1 MKKNLVLIQ
10 PVADFENSNP
20 VLPQD
25 AVGIGMLTIIAYI
38 EKYGYS
44 GEVVHIPLAFAQG
57 YNLNSIIKHI
67 IDADPDV
74 IGIGLNWLH
83 FSSGAMEIA
92 RTLQTQFPSKII
104 VIGGQHATLFA
115 EEIAEKASYI
125 TGVTVGESEITY
137 RRLIEFVHSKQNPR
151 GLVDGLCYYDYLGYH
166 YSSPQIIDD
175 LDSIPFYSYK
185 KVWPVANTKCA
196 AVDTVR
202 GTCPK
207 GCPYCIESKTNT
219 LQGRKKFAFHSP
231 QYIAAQIAAFT
242 KEGIPSV
249 TIQDPIT
256 LLGEAFLTELCEQIL
271 RLGIKLEI
279 LNIFVEPRTFSDGF
293 FKLLSMCAEKVVL
306 DYGIESGAESV
317 LTLSDRSFSKKEL
330 LENFKLAVR
339 YGIKILTWW
348 MVGMPGET
356 KDTIK
361 DTFEFMRETLA
372 VGALP
377 RWVTPLILFPQTD
390 MAVNAARYNITPY
403 FSSFDDYKN
412 YSKVKANQYGVY
424 EQLVTHSPNGM
435 TSKEIIENTI
445 ALKKGIQAL
454 LIREVQNLEKC
465 GWDKESVLSIA
476 QEVGGSFY

>member
-1 MKKNLVLIQ
+1 MKKNLILVQ
-10 PVADFENSNP
+10 PVAELENSNP

-44 GEVVHIPLAFAQG
+44 GEVVHMPLAIAQG
-57 YNLNSIIKHI
+57 HQLDSIIKHI

-83 FSSGAMEIA
+83 FSSGALEIA
-92 RTLQTQFPSKII
+92 KELRSQFPDKVI
-104 VIGGQHATLFA
+104 VIGGQHATLFSQ
-115 EEIAEKASYI
+115 EIAETASYI
-125 TGVTVGESEITY
+125 TGVTVGESEVTY
-137 RRLIEFVHSKQNPR
+137 LKLIECVQRKWSPLGK
-151 GLVDGLCYYDYLGYH
+151 VDGLCYCDDAGYH
-166 YSSPQIIDD
+166 YSLPQIVDD

-185 KVWPVANTKCA
+185 KVWPANNTKCA

-207 GCPYCIESKTNT
+207 GCPYCIESRTNT
-219 LQGRKKFAFHSP
+219 LQGRRKFAFHSP
-231 QYIAAQIAAFT
+231 QYIAAQIAEFVR
-242 KEGIPSV
+242 EGIPSV

-256 LLGEAFLTELCEQIL
+256 LLGEAFLTELCEEIL
-271 RLGIKLEI
+271 ALDIKLKI
-279 LNIFVEPRTFSDGF
+279 LNIFVEPRTFSGSF
-293 FKLLSMCAEKVVL
+293 FKLLSLCAERVVL

-317 LTLSDRSFSKKEL
+317 LVLSDRWFSPKEL
-330 LENFKLAVR
+330 LENFKLATH

-356 KDTIK
+356 RDTIR
-361 DTFEFMRETLA
+361 DTFQFMRDTLT

-390 MAVNAARYNITPY
+390 MAMNAERYNIYPY
-403 FSSFDDYKN
+403 YNSFDDYRR
-412 YSKVKANQYGVY
+412 YSEVKANRYGVY
-424 EQLVTHSPNGM
+424 EQLITHVPDGM
-435 TSKEIIENTI
+435 TSKEIVEWTI

-454 LIREVQNLEKC
+454 LIGEIQNLEKH
-465 GWDKESVLSIA
+465 GWDKDTILSIA